1 MVLNEKECE
10 MILASLHKLAYN
22 FDVKNPNDKT
32 VNNFIDEML
41 IIIENNDSIPEYETL
56 NILEDFRFYT
66 ADFEELFI
74 EMSNK
79 IE

>member
-10 MILASLHKLAYN
+10 MILSLLHKLAYN
-22 FDVKNPNDKT
+22 FNVKDPNDKT

-56 NILEDFRFYT
+56 NILENFEFYMKSY
-66 ADFEELFI
+66 L
-74 EMSNK
+74 
-79 IE
+79 